1 MYYLAQSYY
10 FAQDPP
16 YFILIAGLLVGIAC
30 GAAFDGTLRQTV
42 KNWSVNRKNIQLAT
56 GDDTSLRL
64 TFLGICLG
72 IIFFLSAGLEIFGF
86 PTWLAYSIAL
96 PLTVFIAVLLWY
108 QLQVVFK
115 QLDRGGSPAL
125 DLDSWEE

>member
-1 MYYLAQSYY
+1 MYY
-10 FAQDPP
+10 FPQDPP
-16 YFILIAGLLVGIAC
+16 YFILFAGLFAGITC
-30 GAAFDGTLRQTV
+30 GAAFDGALRQSV
-42 KNWSVNRKNIQLAT
+42 KAWSVDRANVSLST
-56 GDDTSLRL
+56 GDDKAIGIP
-64 TFLGICLG
+64 FLGICLG

-86 PTWLAYSIAL
+86 PTWLAYSIAI
-96 PLTVFIAVLLWY
+96 PLTVLIAILLWF

>member
-1 MYYLAQSYY
+1 LYY
-10 FAQDPP
+10 FPQDPP
-16 YFILIAGLLVGIAC
+16 YFILFAGLFVGIAC
-30 GAAFDGTLRQTV
+30 GAAFDRTLR
-42 KNWSVNRKNIQLAT
+42 KNAKAWSVDRTNISLAKS
-56 GDDTSLRL
+56 DDITLRL
-64 TFLGICLG
+64 PFFGICLG

-96 PLTVFIAVLLWY
+96 PLTLFIAILLWF

>member
-1 MYYLAQSYY
+1 MYYFS
-10 FAQDPP
+10 QDPP
-16 YFILIAGLLVGIAC
+16 YFVLIAGLLAGITC

-42 KNWSVNRKNIQLAT
+42 KDWSKNRKNIQLAT
-56 GDDTSLRL
+56 SDDTSLRL
-64 TFLGICLG
+64 SFLGICLG
-72 IIFFLSAGLEIFGF
+72 IVFFLSAGLEIFGF
-86 PTWLAYSIAL
+86 PTWLSYSIAF
-96 PLTVFIAVLLWY
+96 PLTVFIAILLWF

>member
-1 MYYLAQSYY
+1 MYY
-10 FAQDPP
+10 FPQDPP
-16 YFILIAGLLVGIAC
+16 YFILIAGLLAGIAC
-30 GAAFDGTLRQTV
+30 GAAFDATLRQNA
-42 KNWSVNRKNIQLAT
+42 KAWSVNRQNISLAKS
-56 GDDTSLRL
+56 DDITLRL
-64 TFLGICLG
+64 PFLGICLG

-96 PLTVFIAVLLWY
+96 PLTVFIAILLWF

>member
-1 MYYLAQSYY
+1 MYY
-10 FAQDPP
+10 FPQDPP
-16 YFILIAGLLVGIAC
+16 YFILLAGLFAGITC
-30 GAAFDGTLRQTV
+30 GLAFDSTLRQNV
-42 KNWSVNRKNIQLAT
+42 KAWSADRNNIILANSD
-56 GDDTSLRL
+56 GINLRL
-64 TFLGICLG
+64 PFLGICVG

-96 PLTVFIAVLLWY
+96 PLTILIAILLWF
-108 QLQVVFK
+108 QLRVVFR